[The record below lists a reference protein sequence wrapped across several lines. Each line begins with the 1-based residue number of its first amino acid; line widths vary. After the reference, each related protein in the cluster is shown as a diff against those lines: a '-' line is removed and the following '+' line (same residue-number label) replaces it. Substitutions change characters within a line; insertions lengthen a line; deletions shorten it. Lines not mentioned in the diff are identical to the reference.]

1 MRPRAEGLGPLV
13 AAFLRPGRLALR
25 VNLIRQETESA
36 MAAREYEL
44 GAAELEVLR
53 VLWDQG
59 ESNVRD
65 VLHTLHQHGR
75 RIAYTTAQTMLA
87 RLEQKGFV
95 ISDRSEAAFRYRAA
109 ITRDQISRSRLRELL
124 EQLYDGAAGQLVLQ
138 LVRTQRLKREE
149 LAELQRLIERLD
161 GPQGGGRAGR

>member
-1 MRPRAEGLGPLV
+1 
-13 AAFLRPGRLALR
+13 
-25 VNLIRQETESA
+25 

-44 GAAELEVLR
+44 GIAELEVLR

-59 ESNVRD
+59 HSNVRE
-65 VLHTLHQHGR
+65 VMETLHDRGR
-75 RIAYTTAQTMLA
+75 RVAYTTVQTMLA

-95 ISDRSEAAFRYRAA
+95 ASDRSGAAFRYRAA
-109 ITRDQISRSRLRELL
+109 ISRDQISRSRLRELL
-124 EQLYDGAAGQLVLQ
+124 DQLYDGAAGQLVLQ

-161 GPQGGGRAGR
+161 GPQTGGRGEK